1 MKGETYQTPGPVA
14 LELHVPAGRVE
25 LDTADTDQ
33 TRVELEPLRDDEE
46 SRAAVESARIE
57 LRERAARG
65 QKVTVA
71 VADEL
76 RRGLGIHLSRGA
88 EKVLVVDAGKVPGRH
103 FGFGLSR
110 RAEVLVRVRCPHGTS
125 VEVEAESA
133 DLEARGRFGSVSVST
148 GSGDVEVGEI
158 EGEAEVNSASGDIEL
173 GRVGGAVRVNAA
185 SGDVVIGR
193 ADGGGEISC
202 ASGDAIVDAAEASL
216 AVNTASGDVVVR
228 EAASSLAVKTAS
240 GDQRVDK
247 VVEGEVTLQSV
258 SGDIHVAVRRGT
270 RLWMDARSRI
280 GDTTSDL
287 EVGDEPPGEGGPT
300 LELRATS
307 MSGDIHVGR
316 AA

>member
-1 MKGETYQTPGPVA
+1 MKREYETPGPIA
-14 LELHVPAGRVE
+14 LEIRVPAGRVE
-25 LDTADTDQ
+25 LETADTDQ
-33 TRVELEPLRDDEE
+33 TRVELEPLHDDEE
-46 SRAAVESARIE
+46 SHAAAESARIE
-57 LRERAARG
+57 LRERAAGG

-71 VADEL
+71 VAEES
-76 RRGLGIHLSRGA
+76 RRGLGIRLSRGA
-88 EKVLVVDAGKVPGRH
+88 EKVLVVDAGKLGGRH

-110 RAEVLVRVRCPHGTS
+110 GAEVLVRVRCPHGTS
-125 VEVEAESA
+125 VEAEGESA

-148 GSGDVEVGEI
+148 SSGDVEVGEVD
-158 EGEAEVNSASGDIEL
+158 GEAAVNSASGDIEL
-173 GRVGGAVRVNAA
+173 DRVGGAIRVNAA
-185 SGDVVIGR
+185 SGDVVVRR

-202 ASGDAIVDAAEASL
+202 ASGDAIVDAAGGRL
-216 AVNTASGDVVVR
+216 AVKTASGDVVVR

-240 GDQRVDK
+240 GDQRVDS
-247 VVEGEVTLQSV
+247 VVEGEVTLESA

-270 RLWMDARSRI
+270 RLWVDARSRT

-287 EVGDEPPGEGGPT
+287 EVGDEPPAEGGPT